1 MVKLI
6 FVALSIAAATA
17 FAGPLQPAGAPI
29 DPMVEYRQCGEPS
42 RARAGEIKRSTAVLV
57 AFKRYHPCPA
67 TGQSYGACPGWAV
80 DHVISL
86 AAGGCD
92 SVSNMAWMPVQ
103 IKSCSS
109 QYCKDRWERKYY
121 GSPHGIVTFS
131 N

>member
-1 MVKLI
+1 ML
-6 FVALSIAAATA
+6 LATA
-17 FAGPLQPAGAPI
+17 MASGAGPLQPASEALNPL
-29 DPMVEYRQCGEPS
+29 VEYRQCGEPV
-42 RARAGEIKRSTAVLV
+42 RTQAGEIKRSSAVLA